1 MKKAASTTPIMTPA
15 TIPAITPGDNPL
27 FEMAGG
33 EWLVAWGEEEV
44 AVYKNSMISNN
55 ARMN

>member
-33 EWLVAWGEEEV
+33 E
-44 AVYKNSMISNN
+44 
-55 ARMN
+55 